1 MEKEI
6 VEDEIDLRDYLKVI
20 WKNKLL
26 ILAIVLVSLISSG
39 FYSFFLLQ
47 DEYQTDAKLSYVSN
61 QKIPLADA
69 IEILKSQPII
79 QKTAAQ
85 EGDSFKNEALS
96 TLSSLKVENVRNTNQ
111 ILLQLK
117 GNKPEMMEKYFG
129 QYIKVSVD
137 ELNRR
142 SLEKLSSE
150 KSQSDYPRLKNL
162 SVLYAKQREEIYAEL
177 REKLVEEADLEI
189 KRLRNLSIIAAR
201 FRYNDTRYNDKQLE
215 IEYEIADLMS
225 IKEGGRIYTK
235 FAQQL
240 IQSNSELT
248 LLNLRLNSIDAKL
261 ADLQAKMIEP
271 ENPDSNV
278 NNTTSNVVELL
289 TPPTDPV
296 IIGPKRSLNMAIAAV
311 LGLFIGVFAA
321 FFKNYM
327 EESASR

>member
-6 VEDEIDLRDYLKVI
+6 VEDEIDLREYLNVI
-20 WKNKLL
+20 WKNRGL
-26 ILAIVLVSLISSG
+26 ILVFFLISLISSG
-39 FYSFFLLQ
+39 LYSFFVLQ

-85 EGDSFKNEALS
+85 DGEASKNEALS
-96 TLSSLKVENVRNTNQ
+96 TLSSLKVVNIGGTNQ

-129 QYIKVSVD
+129 RYINVSVD
-137 ELNRR
+137 ELNRKY
-142 SLEKLSSE
+142 LEKLSLE

-162 SVLYAKQREEIYAEL
+162 SVIYAKQREEIYAEL
-177 REKLVEEADLEI
+177 KKKLVEEADFEI
-189 KRLRNLSIIAAR
+189 TRLRNLSVIAAR
-201 FRYNDTRYNDKQLE
+201 FGYKDKQLE
-215 IEYEIADLMS
+215 IEYRIVDLMS
-225 IKEGGRIYTK
+225 IKEGGRIYTNS
-235 FAQQL
+235 AQQL

-248 LLNLRLNSIDAKL
+248 LLNSRLNSIDAKL
-261 ADLQAKMIEP
+261 ADLQTKMMEL

-289 TPPTDPV
+289 TPPTDPKV
-296 IIGPKRSLNMAIAAV
+296 IEPKRTLNMAVAAV

-321 FFKNYM
+321 FFKNYL